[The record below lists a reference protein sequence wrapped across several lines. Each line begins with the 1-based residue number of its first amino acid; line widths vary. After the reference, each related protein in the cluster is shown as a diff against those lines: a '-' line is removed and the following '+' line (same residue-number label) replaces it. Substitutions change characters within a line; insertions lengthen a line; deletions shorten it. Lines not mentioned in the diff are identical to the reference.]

1 MTYTR
6 STLQSSLS
14 HDDAVCAFNAL
25 CNHVT
30 DRAYIRKADALFSQI
45 KIYPEAEKTHSAS
58 AVAFCLLH
66 VRPSLQQGLSKKRIG
81 ILYKRV

>member
-6 STLQSSLS
+6 PTLKSNLS
-14 HDDAVCAFNAL
+14 HDDAVCAFDAL

-30 DRAYIRKADALFSQI
+30 NHAYIRSAGALFSQI
-45 KIYPEAEKTHSAS
+45 RLYPEAEKTHSAS

-66 VRPSLQQGLSKKRIG
+66 VRRVISRGPLIKKRIG
-81 ILYKRV
+81 IFI

>member
-6 STLQSSLS
+6 PTLQSSLS

-45 KIYPEAEKTHSAS
+45 KLYPEAEKTHSAS

-66 VRPSLQQGLSKKRIG
+66 VRRVFSRGCLIKKRIG
-81 ILYKRV
+81 IFI